1 MGRLKIASFHGLG
14 QCYSSFSFEDNEYL
28 VSTGKSLCLQITA
41 EVSKIT
47 KSVQCDLII
56 ELSETPNSF
65 VKVRLVLE
73 IRNIVSFIKTR
84 FY

>member
-1 MGRLKIASFHGLG
+1 MSRLKIASFHGLG
-14 QCYSSFSFEDNEYL
+14 QCYSSFSFQDNAYL

-47 KSVQCDLII
+47 KSVQCDLTI

-65 VKVRLVLE
+65 VKIRLVVE
-73 IRNIVSFIKTR
+73 IRKIVSFINTR

>member
-14 QCYSSFSFEDNEYL
+14 QCYSIFRFEDIAYL

-41 EVSKIT
+41 EASKIT
-47 KSVQCDLII
+47 KTVQCDLTI

-65 VKVRLVLE
+65 VKIRLVLE
-73 IRNIVSFIKTR
+73 VRKIVSFIKTR

>member
-1 MGRLKIASFHGLG
+1 MGRLKIASFHGLS
-14 QCYSSFSFEDNEYL
+14 QCYSIFSFEDNAYL
-28 VSTGKSLCLQITA
+28 ISTGKSLCLQITA